1 MWLPFFVGN
10 LSASNLGSSDSP
22 RCLSSVGPWWGWFN
36 ENSFD
41 LKMLIY
47 KDTTK
52 KTITK
57 RNSSNGLRMFVKIL
71 LDDGRFV
78 FFPMLVAF

>member
-1 MWLPFFVGN
+1 MIPERFLKNGGFLMWLPFFVGN

-57 RNSSNGLRMFVKIL
+57 RNSSM
-71 LDDGRFV
+71 D
-78 FFPMLVAF
+78 